1 LTTNNPNIEKM
12 SDFELIDSILETQ
25 NEKCVETLY
34 DRYSNKIYRKCLTFV
49 KETNLAEDLTHD
61 IFIKSLLNLS
71 KFNKKS
77 QFSTWLYSITYN
89 YCIDYLRKSKKQNYI
104 SYNIEDKIAQD
115 VAYEETDDLIN
126 IETSRMFK
134 LLDMIRSDEKLI
146 LITKY
151 QDGLSIKEIAKM
163 LEITESAVKMRL
175 KRAKEKMKNL
185 YNQIYNKQ

>member
-1 LTTNNPNIEKM
+1 M

-25 NEKCVETLY
+25 NEKCVEMLY

-71 KFNKKS
+71 KFNKRS

-115 VAYEETDDLIN
+115 VAYEETDDLLN

-134 LLDMIRSDEKLI
+134 LLDMIRADEKLI

-185 YNQIYNKQ
+185 YHQIYNKQ